1 MGKKNQKSER
11 GSANTKLIAILAVFF
26 LIGHAGYNF
35 LPIVYQGASFR
46 QEMQTAV
53 VNGVSMPVIN
63 KSAVD
68 VVKEKLAGQMKANGI
83 PPNAWVQVK
92 QLNNVVQAR
101 VAYTQPIEVLPFGL
115 YTYNYKFDYTAT
127 PGGFLANQ

>member
-1 MGKKNQKSER
+1 MEKQNRKSEC
-11 GSANTKLIAILAVFF
+11 GSANTKLIAILAVLF
-26 LIGHAGYNF
+26 LIGNAGYNF
-35 LPIVYQGASFR
+35 LPVVYQSASFK

-68 VVKEKLAGQMKANGI
+68 VVREKLARQMRANGI
-83 PPNAWVQVK
+83 PANAWVQVK

-101 VAYTQPIEVLPFGL
+101 VAYTQPVDILPFGL
-115 YTYNYKFDYTAT
+115 YTYNYKFDFTAT

>member
-1 MGKKNQKSER
+1 MNRESLKSAR
-11 GSANTKLIAILAVFF
+11 GSANTKLVAVLTMFF
-26 LIGHAGYNF
+26 LIGNAGYNL
-35 LPIVYQGASFR
+35 LPVVYQGASFK

-68 VVKEKLAGQMKANGI
+68 VVREKLAGQIRANGI
-83 PPNAWVQVK
+83 PTNAWVQVK

-101 VAYTQPIEVLPFGL
+101 VAYTQPVNVLPFGL
-115 YTYNYKFDYTAT
+115 YTYNYKFDFTAT

>member
-1 MGKKNQKSER
+1 MDKKNQKSER
-11 GSANTKLIAILAVFF
+11 GSANSKLIAILTVFF

-35 LPIVYQGASFR
+35 LPIAYQSASFK

-68 VVKEKLAGQMKANGI
+68 VVKEKLAGQIRANGI
-83 PPNAWVQVK
+83 PTNAWVQVK
-92 QLNNVVQAR
+92 QLNNIVQAR
-101 VAYTQPIEVLPFGL
+101 VAYTQRVEVLPFGL